1 MQLYLACGP
10 EDDVPRHV
18 TPVRAAYRL
27 DGEGALCALSLPRQM
42 QGGLL
47 LLTAYA
53 GRCGEHTAQALTQ
66 ECRRRRYSGVVVPFP
81 APALARALSRPL
93 YRSGLELWL
102 HERDAPAAPGCWV
115 LVNTAQPRGSLQ
127 DRLTRAVRAFG
138 PERIVLDAQRL
149 RMDFPL
155 PCPDGEGAYLT
166 AAQLCRLRAGR
177 TVFYSKEL
185 GVRYFTYRQGSASRF
200 VLLDDG
206 DTLRRK
212 LALGAQLGITR
223 GLLTMPECGD
233 VLAEVLA
240 SV

>member
-93 YRSGLELWL
+93 YRAGLELCL

-127 DRLTRAVRAFG
+127 DRLTRAVRAYG
-138 PERIVLDAQRL
+138 PERIVLDVQRL

-223 GLLTMPECGD
+223 GLLTLPECGD

>member
-1 MQLYLACGP
+1 M
-10 EDDVPRHV
+10 
-18 TPVRAAYRL
+18 
-27 DGEGALCALSLPRQM
+27 
-42 QGGLL
+42 
-47 LLTAYA
+47 
-53 GRCGEHTAQALTQ
+53 
-66 ECRRRRYSGVVVPFP
+66 
-81 APALARALSRPL
+81 
-93 YRSGLELWL
+93 
-102 HERDAPAAPGCWV
+102 

-127 DRLTRAVRAFG
+127 DRLTRAVRAYG

-177 TVFYSKEL
+177 AVFYSKEL

-223 GLLTMPECGD
+223 GLLTLPECGD

>member
-27 DGEGALCALSLPRQM
+27 DGDGALCALSLPRQM

-93 YRSGLELWL
+93 YRAGLELWL
-102 HERDAPAAPGCWV
+102 HEQDAPAAPGCWV

-127 DRLTRAVRAFG
+127 DRLTRAVRAYG
-138 PERIVLDAQRL
+138 PERIVLDVQRL

-185 GVRYFTYRQGSASRF
+185 GVRYFTYRQGNASRF

>member
-10 EDDVPRHV
+10 EDTVPRRV

-27 DGEGALCALSLPRQM
+27 DGEGALCALSLPRQT

-47 LLTAYA
+47 LLTASA
-53 GRCGEHTAQALTQ
+53 GRCGEHTAQALVC

-93 YRSGLELWL
+93 YRAGLELWL
-102 HERDAPAAPGCWV
+102 HEQDAPAAPGCWV

-127 DRLTRAVRAFG
+127 ERLTRAVRAFG

-177 TVFYSKEL
+177 TVFYSREL

-223 GLLTMPECGD
+223 GLLTLPECGD